1 MPFIRTC
8 IFYLAFVYTSPLRRN
23 IKKAVRLIFHRFFF
37 AYSVIVCMFAV
48 RVTYILILGQNNKY
62 ILYKILG
69 KPVKV
74 VIGETHNDF
83 MPACK

>member
-1 MPFIRTC
+1 
-8 IFYLAFVYTSPLRRN
+8 
-23 IKKAVRLIFHRFFF
+23 
-37 AYSVIVCMFAV
+37 MFAV

-74 VIGETHNDF
+74 VIGEIHNDF